1 MESEQT
7 PELFIQISGIYGDD
21 TVIMKIE
28 ENGAGI
34 TEDELQELRT
44 SLENKTVTYEKHFGI
59 CNVNARISSRLY
71 GNGSIKIESRPYG
84 PASMIILKSLLII
97 AT

>member
-34 TEDELQELRT
+34 TEDELIRMIWRKT
-44 SLENKTVTYEKHFGI
+44 S
-59 CNVNARISSRLY
+59 
-71 GNGSIKIESRPYG
+71 
-84 PASMIILKSLLII
+84 
-97 AT
+97 

>member
-7 PELFIQISGIYGDD
+7 PELFIQISGSYGDD

-34 TEDELQELRT
+34 TEDELIRMIWRKT
-44 SLENKTVTYEKHFGI
+44 S
-59 CNVNARISSRLY
+59 
-71 GNGSIKIESRPYG
+71 
-84 PASMIILKSLLII
+84 
-97 AT
+97 

>member
-7 PELFIQISGIYGDD
+7 PDLFIQITGIYGDD

-34 TEDELQELRT
+34 TEDEL
-44 SLENKTVTYEKHFGI
+44 I
-59 CNVNARISSRLY
+59 RL
-71 GNGSIKIESRPYG
+71 IWRK
-84 PASMIILKSLLII
+84 AS
-97 AT
+97 